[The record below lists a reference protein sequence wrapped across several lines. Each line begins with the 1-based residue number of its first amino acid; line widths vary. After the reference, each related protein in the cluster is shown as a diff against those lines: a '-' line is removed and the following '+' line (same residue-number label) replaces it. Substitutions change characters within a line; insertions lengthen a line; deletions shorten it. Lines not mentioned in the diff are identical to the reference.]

1 MPRKKVNIG
10 QMLVKSLTLE
20 QIAGL
25 LTVISSASDLNLY
38 MEKFEETD
46 PDMAAAVKRILD
58 LGSDSKGRP
67 KTGSLTSLKRT
78 MEYWGTLWNTFYET
92 ISEVGDEDGRY
103 AAQEHHWEPPYF
115 DGWSL
120 AHDLEPSAEKML
132 RIMDEA
138 YDEVTD
144 PDLFYN
150 ALEEIETSIGAYP
163 EWMGAEHGEP
173 CVLEEK
179 MTQCVLKWLWLSSK
193 NETEKGKTFAEKVLV
208 LENESEMVL
217 LERSVLA
224 GFFLQLPDSECR
236 EIYGFLKKGD
246 HHIDLDNTYS
256 AWHQIKHG
264 YEARFDSDSYLE
276 SCQKHLPKDW
286 RYGLPLVDDAI
297 SQKDHQLAESLLIKT
312 FSSYLGRDGKKKWLP
327 ENSLL
332 MTERRNFL
340 SERDEEIGALL
351 NTWADV
357 AKRLKNKE
365 RCTAAQFQAVTFDD
379 WEKWDMVLKTYRRL
393 SKGVMQKKL
402 VPLFAQWKNEMTS
415 RSYPYFLDSLKVAD
429 TWVHWLI
436 EALLDEKKD
445 GGKFLNK
452 VAGWLSNLEKH
463 PKTLKQQWLW
473 LGLFTRDL
481 PNSEKIK
488 TKYPSFWTTV
498 IPEDNSGGD
507 LAQSRRKGLRKM
519 KAGLYLTDVLEIW
532 KKHLKDI
539 IPDPANA
546 HKSNYE
552 EYACWAEALF
562 ELNKDEYH
570 ALMARWRRNH
580 NRRRNLWRDLK
591 AMNLPV
597 D

>member
-10 QMLVKSLTLE
+10 QMLVESLTSE

-46 PDMAAAVKRILD
+46 PDMAAAVKRILA

-67 KTGSLTSLKRT
+67 KTKPLASLKRT
-78 MEYWGTLWNTFYET
+78 MESWGSLWQRYDDI
-92 ISEVGDEDGRY
+92 ISEVGDENGRY
-103 AAQEHHWEPPYF
+103 AVEDHHWEPPYF
-115 DGWSL
+115 DGSSL
-120 AHDLEPSAEKML
+120 AYDLEPIAEKML
-132 RIMDEA
+132 TIMDEV
-138 YDEVTD
+138 YDEVND
-144 PDLFYN
+144 PDLFHN
-150 ALEEIETSIGAYP
+150 ALEEIHVQIGAYP

-179 MTQCVLKWLWLSSK
+179 MTQCVLKWLWLSSEK
-193 NETEKGKTFAEKVLV
+193 SAYGGETFVENVLD

-236 EIYGFLKKGD
+236 AIYGFLKKGN
-246 HHIDLDNTYS
+246 HHADLDNTYS

-264 YEARFDSDSYLE
+264 YEERFDANNYLE
-276 SCQKHLPKDW
+276 TCRKYLPKNW
-286 RYGLPLVDDAI
+286 RYGLPLVHDAI
-297 SQKDHQLAESLLIKT
+297 RQKNQQLAESLLIKT
-312 FSSYLGRDGKKKWLP
+312 FSSYLGGDRKKKWLP

-332 MTERRNFL
+332 MTERRSFL
-340 SERDEEIGALL
+340 SERDEEIGTLL
-351 NTWADV
+351 NIWADV

-365 RCTAAQFQAVTFDD
+365 RCTAVQFQAVTFDD
-379 WEKWDMVLKTYRRL
+379 SEKWDMAFKTYQRL
-393 SKGVMQKKL
+393 SKGIMKKKL
-402 VPLFAQWKNEMTS
+402 APLFTQWKNEMAA
-415 RSYPYFLDSLKVAD
+415 RSYPYFLDSSKVAD

-445 GGKFLNK
+445 EGQFLNK
-452 VAGWLSNLEKH
+452 VAGWLSDLEKH

-473 LGLFTRDL
+473 LGLLTRDL

-488 TKYPSFWTTV
+488 TKYPSFWRTV
-498 IPEDNSGGD
+498 LPEDDSGGD
-507 LAQSRRKGLRKM
+507 LANSRCKGLRKM
-519 KAGLYLTDVLEIW
+519 KAGSYLTDVLEIW
-532 KKHLKDI
+532 KKHLRRI

-546 HKSNYE
+546 HKSNYG
-552 EYACWAEALF
+552 EYACWAEALL

-570 ALMARWRRNH
+570 ALMAQWRRKH
-580 NRRRNLWRDLK
+580 IRRRNLWRDLK